1 MAIAQ
6 ALPVAQGTSGL
17 FGLASVGVGLRV
29 GLQAIQGNE
38 EAAARIAEAREAAA
52 EAARE
57 RLAMDAAWR
66 TLPANLMWFG
76 REQRKLLAFDEGVF
90 IFMLSAALVF
100 DQLIPMLWVFAASQV
115 VWGLCKCWIRGRHIE
130 QNRKISV
137 QK

>member
-38 EAAARIAEAREAAA
+38 EAAARIAEAREAGAEAAA

-57 RLAMDAAWR
+57 RLAQSRDDAAR
-66 TLPANLMWFG
+66 T
-76 REQRKLLAFDEGVF
+76 EQLQRT
-90 IFMLSAALVF
+90 
-100 DQLIPMLWVFAASQV
+100 AASERPVTSEQDGV
-115 VWGLCKCWIRGRHIE
+115 QDDTTADGLNSAPSADAFNTGRGGLLDVTI
-130 QNRKISV
+130 
-137 QK
+137 

>member
-57 RLAMDAAWR
+57 RLAQSRDDAAR
-66 TLPANLMWFG
+66 T
-76 REQRKLLAFDEGVF
+76 EQLQRT
-90 IFMLSAALVF
+90 
-100 DQLIPMLWVFAASQV
+100 AASERPVTSEQDGV
-115 VWGLCKCWIRGRHIE
+115 QDDTTADGFNSAPSADAFNTGRGGLLDVTI
-130 QNRKISV
+130 
-137 QK
+137 

>member
-52 EAARE
+52 EAAAEAARE
-57 RLAMDAAWR
+57 RLAQSRDDAAR
-66 TLPANLMWFG
+66 T
-76 REQRKLLAFDEGVF
+76 EQLQRT
-90 IFMLSAALVF
+90 
-100 DQLIPMLWVFAASQV
+100 AASERPVTSEQDGV
-115 VWGLCKCWIRGRHIE
+115 QDDTTADGFNSAPSADAFNTGRGGLLDVTI
-130 QNRKISV
+130 
-137 QK
+137 